1 MIDWLM
7 TTISHLVPR
16 EADSKMEISMQKL
29 YWGMNAHRIQPGRG
43 KVANWA
49 EGEVGQ

>member
-7 TTISHLVPR
+7 TIISDLVPR
-16 EADSKMEISMQKL
+16 EANSKMEMSTQKV

-43 KVANWA
+43 KVPNWA